1 MKAEAGTVCRC
12 QSKLCGCEVLIKQLA
27 PVGLEGTVCRC
38 FCGTAMKRP
47 YERPSVLK
55 SKNDRGVFVVD
66 PAPTSRRSTEP
77 TARYGTCGDGSAKA
91 TLQAQGPKGVGADY
105 EPEKVHCEK
114 PQYEKMPGKVT
125 LLWTAGKTTTKD
137 YWGFLMSA
145 LACSML
151 PLTSS
156 VFTSDFCPA
165 WSVTSVSKLL

>member
-55 SKNDRGVFVVD
+55 SKTIVACLLWIPPQHRDVALNPLRATGRAGMVLRR
-66 PAPTSRRSTEP
+66 PHSRRRAQRESALTTSP
-77 TARYGTCGDGSAKA
+77 KRSTARNHSSKKCR
-91 TLQAQGPKGVGADY
+91 V
-105 EPEKVHCEK
+105 
-114 PQYEKMPGKVT
+114 
-125 LLWTAGKTTTKD
+125 LWTAGKTTTKD